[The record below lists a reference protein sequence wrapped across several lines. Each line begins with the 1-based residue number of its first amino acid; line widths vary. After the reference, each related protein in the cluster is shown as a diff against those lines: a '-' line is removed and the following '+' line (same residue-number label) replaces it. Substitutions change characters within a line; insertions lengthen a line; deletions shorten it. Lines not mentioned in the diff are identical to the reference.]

1 MWSTIG
7 SCPTRSGD
15 TAHAQTLRIFFRP
28 APVRDRKRPA
38 RSSGAPHCGMLT
50 ACAAH
55 LRAQLAE
62 YARIAPGIMLSARC
76 TPERDRPQTGR
87 NSASRRSRPR
97 LARRRCGRSKG
108 ELNPARESE
117 QQLLRRLRPAAP
129 IGRWPNTSS
138 HFWSSR
144 RRRPA
149 QMVAEAHES
158 WIGSHG
164 SVRQGLRGQAGSFWG
179 SPGWLAG
186 SARADSTN
194 FFMWPLVGL
203 GLIENSLSGDQGP
216 CHSLLP

>member
-1 MWSTIG
+1 MSDTFRRYR
-7 SCPTRSGD
+7 TRANFADFFPPGARTRQKAARALERRSSLRHAHSMRRTSPCAARRVRKD
-15 TAHAQTLRIFFRP
+15 CARDHAQRPLHARARP
-28 APVRDRKRPA
+28 AAK
-38 RSSGAPHCGMLT
+38 
-50 ACAAH
+50 
-55 LRAQLAE
+55 
-62 YARIAPGIMLSARC
+62 
-76 TPERDRPQTGR
+76 TGR
-87 NSASRRSRPR
+87 NSGTGYSASRRSRPR
-97 LARRRCGRSKG
+97 LARRRCGRSTG

-194 FFMWPLVGL
+194 FFIGH
-203 GLIENSLSGDQGP
+203 SSGSG
-216 CHSLLP
+216 S